1 MPNLDSFSPP
11 PPSFEDNSLRQSGY
25 AKSGQKK
32 FPNARNVTTLQGSV
46 ALPGWLAQCSPTT
59 SWTLCKELTELRSR
73 NPSSA
78 LLLLKEDSVLSCLS
92 GMNSANPIFHLTWV
106 ERTTFFFFF
115 PLQDAML
122 ICAKDILTSCQPY
135 AQRALSISAP
145 RSCSAESC
153 STSPPAATQGFNH
166 EPCCW
171 LTHAT
176 RRLTLKSLLFA
187 SDVLKEKWEGKKMER
202 KVSKKL

>member
-1 MPNLDSFSPP
+1 MRLNPNILTAESKSNDKSSQKINPRSAKSRFLFFF

-78 LLLLKEDSVLSCLS
+78 LLLLKEDSALSCLS

-106 ERTTFFFFF
+106 ERTTFFFFPF
-115 PLQDAML
+115 
-122 ICAKDILTSCQPY
+122 
-135 AQRALSISAP
+135 
-145 RSCSAESC
+145 
-153 STSPPAATQGFNH
+153 
-166 EPCCW
+166 
-171 LTHAT
+171 
-176 RRLTLKSLLFA
+176 
-187 SDVLKEKWEGKKMER
+187 KMQC
-202 KVSKKL
+202 